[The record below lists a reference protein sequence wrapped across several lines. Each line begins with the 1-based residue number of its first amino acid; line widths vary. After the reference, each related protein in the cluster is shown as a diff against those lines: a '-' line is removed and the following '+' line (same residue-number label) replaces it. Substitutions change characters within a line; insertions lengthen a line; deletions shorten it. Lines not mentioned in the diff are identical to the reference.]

1 MYCNSLTVPLFTEI
15 EKLKTENIELKKS
28 INEVGKLSLKVD
40 DLEQHSRKSCIRI
53 SGVPYTQSEDTTKI
67 LCDIAS
73 KLEVD
78 LQSNDI
84 SVSHRLPTKE
94 GHKQIIARFTH
105 TKKRAEFLKATKN
118 IRNIPDLHGVG
129 ISQDLTKARS
139 RVAFLAREAVRKG
152 KLKSTSVWDGK
163 IFLTAL
169 NDDKRIVS
177 TKSELK
183 DFINGKPGPRRS
195 DIEHNVSLEP
205 KLDLI
210 NVELQHL
217 DILCFT
223 ETWLKP
229 DVLENDVLLDNFVKP
244 FRRDRVD
251 RIGGG
256 VAVYV
261 KSYLSAKR
269 RCDLEVNAVESV
281 WLELKLKQNRPFLLG
296 TFYRPP
302 NSPQHLL
309 NLKEHSFDLALDT
322 GIETILI
329 VGDFN
334 DDQMS
339 PRQSRMKE
347 IFTRYGMTQFAEEP
361 TNFCENSASIIDL
374 VLSNNSNA
382 VDLVHVG
389 QPFLPA
395 NIRYHSPVY
404 GILKFHKPSNT
415 CFKRKIWL
423 YDRGDYDLFL
433 KMLSDVNWND
443 FIESSNNVD
452 SLVERFSELL
462 IDFASKAIPNKIITV
477 RKTDPPWMN
486 NYIRRTIRKRNRIYK
501 KAKKAN
507 SPENWLQ
514 FRRSRNKTVN
524 VIRNEKTKFYD
535 KLIGKLRTTMSSIK
549 VWWNL
554 AYHITNLKSRDM
566 NIPPINLNS
575 TVVIDDDKQKA
586 EAFNDYFASQSNIDD
601 SNKLLPKDDIAP
613 DRRLDTSRLGQI
625 YHARVRTESSS
636 LRDHLYRKNLESD
649 PFCKCKQI
657 ETSEHFLLNCPIYH
671 RTREALFVN
680 LVGTLNIDTLL
691 YGDPNITDIDN
702 KNNFLIVQDYILK
715 TKRFTN

>member
-1 MYCNSLTVPLFTEI
+1 MKIVLCIMLFILLLVLLLSGDI
-15 EKLKTENIELKKS
+15 EKNPGPSSLYSSDKS
-28 INEVGKLSLKVD
+28 TVS
-40 DLEQHSRKSCIRI
+40 
-53 SGVPYTQSEDTTKI
+53 
-67 LCDIAS
+67 
-73 KLEVD
+73 
-78 LQSNDI
+78 
-84 SVSHRLPTKE
+84 SVSDLS
-94 GHKQIIARFTH
+94 FD
-105 TKKRAEFLKATKN
+105 EFKHCLSKF
-118 IRNIPDLHGVG
+118 
-129 ISQDLTKARS
+129 ISF
-139 RVAFLAREAVRKG
+139 VH
-152 KLKSTSVWDGK
+152 
-163 IFLTAL
+163 L
-169 NDDKRIVS
+169 NVQ
-177 TKSELK
+177 
-183 DFINGKPGPRRS
+183 
-195 DIEHNVSLEP
+195 SLEP

-244 FRRDRVD
+244 FRHDRVD
-251 RIGGG
+251 RMGGG

-261 KSYLSAKR
+261 KSCLSAKR
-269 RCDLEVNAVESV
+269 RCDLEVNGVESV

-309 NLKEHSFDLALDT
+309 NLIEHSFDLASDT
-322 GIETILI
+322 GIETIVI

-334 DDQMS
+334 DDQMN
-339 PRQSRMKE
+339 PRQSKMKE
-347 IFTRYGMTQFAEEP
+347 IFTRYGMTQFVEEP

-374 VLSNNSNA
+374 VLSNKLNV

-395 NIRYHSPVY
+395 NIRFHSPVY
-404 GILKFHKPSNT
+404 GILKFQKSSNT

-423 YDRGDYDLFL
+423 YDRGDYDLFRR
-433 KMLSDVNWND
+433 MLSDVNWND

-452 SLVERFSELL
+452 VLVERFSELL
-462 IDFASKAIPNKIITV
+462 IDFASKAIPNKNITV

-535 KLIGKLRTTMSSIK
+535 KLIGKLRTTMSSTKI
-549 VWWNL
+549 WWNL
-554 AYHITNLKSRDM
+554 AYRITNLKSRDM

-575 TVVIDDDKQKA
+575 SIIEDDKQKT

-601 SNKLLPKDDIAP
+601 SNKLLPRDDTPP
-613 DRRLDTSRLGQI
+613 DRRLNIKNAGSIAPLKAFLKINHSIPNYYYAGSRLGQI
-625 YHARVRTESSS
+625 YHARIRTESSS
-636 LRDHLYRKNLESD
+636 LRDHLYQKNLESD

-657 ETSEHFLLNCPIYH
+657 ETSEHFLLNCP
-671 RTREALFVN
+671 N
-680 LVGTLNIDTLL
+680 LSSNS
-691 YGDPNITDIDN
+691 
-702 KNNFLIVQDYILK
+702 
-715 TKRFTN
+715 

>member
-1 MYCNSLTVPLFTEI
+1 MRKVANLGLKTAYSSHKAVNVFIKKVLALPYLPAGHILPAYRQLTVPPTSPL
-15 EKLKTENIELKKS
+15 LHQLMVY
-28 INEVGKLSLKVD
+28 IN
-40 DLEQHSRKSCIRI
+40 R
-53 SGVPYTQSEDTTKI
+53 
-67 LCDIAS
+67 AW
-73 KLEVD
+73 
-78 LQSNDI
+78 LQC
-84 SVSHRLPTKE
+84 
-94 GHKQIIARFTH
+94 
-105 TKKRAEFLKATKN
+105 
-118 IRNIPDLHGVG
+118 
-129 ISQDLTKARS
+129 
-139 RVAFLAREAVRKG
+139 
-152 KLKSTSVWDGK
+152 SVWSVAQWSVYQLS
-163 IFLTAL
+163 IRTN
-169 NDDKRIVS
+169 NDVEVWHRR
-177 TKSELK
+177 
-183 DFINGKPGPRRS
+183 FNGKANGNKLHFYKMVPALIKEAKTVSRQVRQ
-195 DIEHNVSLEP
+195 SLEP

-244 FRRDRVD
+244 FRHDRVD

-269 RCDLEVNAVESV
+269 RCDLEVNGVESV

-302 NSPQHLL
+302 NSSQHLL
-309 NLKEHSFDLALDT
+309 NLIEHSFDLASDT

-347 IFTRYGMTQFAEEP
+347 IFTRYGMTQFVEEP

-374 VLSNNSNA
+374 VLRNNSNA

-389 QPFLPA
+389 QPFLPP

-423 YDRGDYDLFL
+423 YDRGDYDVFR

-486 NYIRRTIRKRNRIYK
+486 NYIHRTIRKRNRIYN
-501 KAKKAN
+501 KAKK
-507 SPENWLQ
+507 
-514 FRRSRNKTVN
+514 
-524 VIRNEKTKFYD
+524 
-535 KLIGKLRTTMSSIK
+535 GK
-549 VWWNL
+549 
-554 AYHITNLKSRDM
+554 
-566 NIPPINLNS
+566 
-575 TVVIDDDKQKA
+575 
-586 EAFNDYFASQSNIDD
+586 
-601 SNKLLPKDDIAP
+601 
-613 DRRLDTSRLGQI
+613 
-625 YHARVRTESSS
+625 
-636 LRDHLYRKNLESD
+636 
-649 PFCKCKQI
+649 
-657 ETSEHFLLNCPIYH
+657 
-671 RTREALFVN
+671 
-680 LVGTLNIDTLL
+680 
-691 YGDPNITDIDN
+691 
-702 KNNFLIVQDYILK
+702 
-715 TKRFTN
+715 